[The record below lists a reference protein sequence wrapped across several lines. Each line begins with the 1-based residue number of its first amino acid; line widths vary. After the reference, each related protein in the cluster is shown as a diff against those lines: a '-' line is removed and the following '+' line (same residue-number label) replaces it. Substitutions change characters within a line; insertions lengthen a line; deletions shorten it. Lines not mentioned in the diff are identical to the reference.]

1 MKKLLKIRF
10 VKFEKALA
18 MQILQQVGKFKDGK
32 RVKIGYTPVLAEDC
46 LCLRG
51 IESEQDNSLCC
62 IDFSTNDERDKYLEK
77 VVRWISAE
85 QFATGRKLKIG
96 EACLFSDDGK
106 DWHSGEYAGKCAR
119 QLGKLRFLALDGDV
133 SLTRWKYVKP
143 LYGALKVD
151 GDVYTWEMEVEDEK

>member
-10 VKFEKALA
+10 VKFEKALVS
-18 MQILQQVGKFKDGK
+18 QILEQDGDFKETTHTRIRHHHRLWYKG
-32 RVKIGYTPVLAEDC
+32 LA
-46 LCLRG
+46 LRG
-51 IESEQDNSLCC
+51 YDNSYDLQVSTL
-62 IDFSTNDERDKYLEK
+62 DFDDNAERDKYLED
-77 VVRWISAE
+77 VVKWISAE
-85 QFATGRKLKIG
+85 QFAMGRKLKIG

-119 QLGKLRFLALDGDV
+119 QLGKPRFLALDGDV

-151 GDVYTWEMEVEDEK
+151 GDVYTWEMEVAE